1 MALIVRPDT
10 KENAKWCGQEVMDI
24 RYVCIIRSRPSGD
37 ITVSAGNL
45 SRTELDVH
53 LWDSAPQVIYT
64 RVERPVKLM
73 IGDPFPGRD
82 LKRSLQPD
90 HDGD

>member
-37 ITVSAGNL
+37 ITVSKYVHACVKFILGG
-45 SRTELDVH
+45 SRDRRGT
-53 LWDSAPQVIYT
+53 
-64 RVERPVKLM
+64 
-73 IGDPFPGRD
+73 
-82 LKRSLQPD
+82 SLISC
-90 HDGD
+90 